1 MDAGCPWKYHF
12 WNPLRGHLLGT
23 SRLMPWFSV
32 AFQGSTRWWSTS
44 PTPIVCRTFLR
55 ASKGCVELRVHWC
68 LTCMVFTVLAQGG
81 HRKRLSWTTQHRE
94 TAMQNFDN
102 SGAFLLISCP
112 GCSVIWLKPLV
123 ASICERKSSAYNV
136 MGVQVAERKDEHVHE
151 RQWSLVSCLLRFY
164 VHIF

>member
-68 LTCMVFTVLAQGG
+68 LTCMVFMALARGGTGKGCHEQRNIERQQCRTLITVELFYWFLA
-81 HRKRLSWTTQHRE
+81 
-94 TAMQNFDN
+94 
-102 SGAFLLISCP
+102 
-112 GCSVIWLKPLV
+112 LV
-123 ASICERKSSAYNV
+123 AQWFGSSPWLHPFARESLQLTTSWVSRLQKEKMNTF
-136 MGVQVAERKDEHVHE
+136 MKDNEV
-151 RQWSLVSCLLRFY
+151 
-164 VHIF
+164 